1 MDWLN
6 YHHLLYFWV
15 VASEGSVTAA
25 CERLHL
31 AQPTISSQ
39 LRKLEKS
46 IGGKL
51 FERSGRNLVLT
62 ETGRLVFEYAEE
74 IFTLGR
80 ELSEVLA
87 GRQPDRPLRFAV
99 GVPEVL
105 PKLITFRILEP
116 VLHMPEPVQLV
127 CKEGALEDLLLELAA
142 HRLDLVLS
150 DTRANPSS
158 NIRVFNHPLG
168 QCGVSVFGAP
178 KTARKVRRKFPDSL
192 DGEKVLLPT
201 RNTVLR
207 RSLDQWF
214 DDHDIRPAVVAE
226 IQDSA
231 LTKTFGQ
238 AGVGLFFAPS
248 AIEAEICRQFDV
260 EAVGRLEEVT
270 ERFFAVSLERR
281 IKHPAV
287 GEISKEARRE
297 LFQ

>member
-39 LRKLEKS
+39 IRKLEKS
-46 IGGKL
+46 LGSQL

-62 ETGRLVFEYAEE
+62 ETGRLVFDYAEE
-74 IFTLGR
+74 IFALGR

-99 GVPEVL
+99 GVTDVL
-105 PKLITFRILEP
+105 PKLITFQMLQP
-116 VLHMPEPVQLV
+116 VLDMPEPIQLICV
-127 CKEGALEDLLLELAA
+127 EGKLDDLLLQMAA

-150 DTRANPSS
+150 DSPASPSA
-158 NIRVFNHPLG
+158 NIRVFNHLLG
-168 QCGVSVFGAP
+168 QCGVSVFGQPA
-178 KTARKVRRKFPDSL
+178 KARALRRGFPQSL
-192 DGEKVLLPT
+192 DGQRVLLPT
-201 RNTVLR
+201 RDTVLR
-207 RSLDQWF
+207 RSLDLWF
-214 DDHDIRPAVVAE
+214 DAHHVHPIVAAE
-226 IQDSA
+226 FQDSA

-238 AGVGLFFAPS
+238 TGLGIFFGPS
-248 AIEAEICRQFDV
+248 AMEAEISRQFDV
-260 EAVGRLEEVT
+260 EAVGRLEDVT
-270 ERFFAVSLERR
+270 ERFYAISPERK

-287 GEISKEARRE
+287 GEISKKARRE
-297 LFQ
+297 LFD

>member
-25 CERLHL
+25 CERLQL

-51 FERSGRNLVLT
+51 FERSGRNLVL
-62 ETGRLVFEYAEE
+62 
-74 IFTLGR
+74 
-80 ELSEVLA
+80 SVL
-87 GRQPDRPLRFAV
+87 
-99 GVPEVL
+99 
-105 PKLITFRILEP
+105 
-116 VLHMPEPVQLV
+116 
-127 CKEGALEDLLLELAA
+127 
-142 HRLDLVLS
+142 
-150 DTRANPSS
+150 
-158 NIRVFNHPLG
+158 
-168 QCGVSVFGAP
+168 GAP
-178 KTARKVRRKFPDSL
+178 KRARSVRRKFPNSL

-201 RNTVLR
+201 RNAVLR

-214 DDHDIRPAVVAE
+214 DDHDIHPAVVAE

-248 AIEAEICRQFDV
+248 AIEKEIRRQFDV
-260 EAVGRLEEVT
+260 EAVGRLDEVT
-270 ERFFAVSLERR
+270 ERFYAVSLERR

-297 LFQ
+297 LFG